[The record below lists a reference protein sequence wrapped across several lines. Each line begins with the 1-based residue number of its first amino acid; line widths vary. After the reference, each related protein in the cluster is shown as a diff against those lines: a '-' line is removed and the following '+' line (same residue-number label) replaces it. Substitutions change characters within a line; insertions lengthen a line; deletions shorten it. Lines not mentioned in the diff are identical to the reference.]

1 MTKAIACELP
11 RRTKQPVSRLYV
23 PDIRAELMER
33 GIVESISAGT
43 IWRWLEEDALRPR
56 RHRMWIFP
64 RDPQL
69 VDRLSQY
76 EDYASTLAA

>member
-33 GIVESISAGT
+33 GIVESMIET
-43 IWRWLEEDALRPR
+43 
-56 RHRMWIFP
+56 F
-64 RDPQL
+64 
-69 VDRLSQY
+69 VYRLSSGSA
-76 EDYASTLAA
+76 ERR